1 MLVIRLQ
8 RTGRE
13 NNPTYRLV
21 VSEKAR
27 HAKKGTLEILGHFLP
42 SIKEPLFKFEKE
54 RVMYWIG
61 KGAKPSDTVARL
73 LKKNGLENSVFLVGN
88 MENASSYL
96 SSLLLDQRKHLIF
109 FSSFDRSNCFIWL
122 DPD

>member
-13 NNPTYRLV
+13 NTPSYRLV

-42 SIKEPLFKFEKE
+42 NMKEPVFKFEKE
-54 RVMYWIG
+54 RIVYWIS
-61 KGAKPSDTVARL
+61 KGAAPSDTVSRL
-73 LKKNGLENSVFLVGN
+73 LKRAGVDG
-88 MENASSYL
+88 MEKFMVRYAKQKS
-96 SSLLLDQRKHLIF
+96 KKEVKVEEKKA
-109 FSSFDRSNCFIWL
+109 
-122 DPD
+122 PAAAEPAAEAPKA

>member
-54 RVMYWIG
+54 RVLYWIG
-61 KGAKPSDTVARL
+61 KGAKPSDTAARL
-73 LKKNGLENSVFLVGN
+73 LKKNGLEKMDGFIL
-88 MENASSYL
+88 SYTK
-96 SSLLLDQRKHLIF
+96 QKPRKEVKAET
-109 FSSFDRSNCFIWL
+109 
-122 DPD
+122 PAPAVKTEEAAK